1 VSGVRQQRERI
12 CEQAADDFDNEE
24 NRRDSERRPQST
36 HWSRVIVLV
45 GGICYPPGVWMMV
58 MMVAPRTVRVRMTHR
73 A

>member
-1 VSGVRQQRERI
+1 
-12 CEQAADDFDNEE
+12 
-24 NRRDSERRPQST
+24 
-36 HWSRVIVLV
+36 VIVLV